1 MRKITEAK
9 VIYYIESSEIGTF
22 PTHDDQFK
30 PATFDSPKEAKEF
43 IKDLMVYPSFYGYD
57 YDLLKGSYFQI
68 YTKLNDEDVEFVGR
82 KIFVK

>member
-9 VIYYIESSEIGTF
+9 VIYYIESSEIGTV

-30 PATFDSPKEAKEF
+30 PATFDSPKKAKEF
-43 IKDLMVYPSFYGYD
+43 IKDLMTYPSFYGYD
-57 YDLLKGSYFQI
+57 LTKGSYFQI
-68 YTKLNDEDVEFVGR
+68 YTKLNDEDVESVGR